1 MAGRLLNLFK
11 VFRPKKK
18 KGPEAGPAQQPEEP
32 EQFQTRQDDASLDGT
47 QAQKPGRGRFHRT
60 LKMFRKFLQVQR
72 RETGTSAAEGP
83 AEPDSGLT
91 ELQAPCQE
99 EHQEEPDVSLGS
111 AEHAQDSDTTMNED
125 RAKADKAVTEDVAIT
140 NANTGETEATANTD
154 STPTPTLIQELV
166 PEYFRDP
173 CFSSQETLSILGS
186 GLEASQ
192 DFMPPQAM
200 VTGAPQPL
208 RPAQCGENGSW
219 GSCSLEERSKF
230 PPNVLQVPA
239 IVMNIHQTLA
249 SHDTVAARLKIDI
262 VRLAEEHPADV
273 VLTLLRCAPTCDRAA
288 AIMWKTIGS
297 LGPAVKKV
305 LPTLLC
311 VMEDWPV
318 HSASTSDGDD
328 TDVFALAATLVIW
341 VIVQVPECHEA
352 MILHSS
358 RLFVA
363 LLFHI
368 VITTQQMPPAEAG
381 HFWKECQEEHRL
393 TINPSRFAVQTMKAL
408 LYQLQC
414 DNVVMAMERKR
425 GWDTLLRAHTQHYA
439 VGLLAR
445 EMRRNLVPLC
455 CRIAL
460 HLLRHLTKQDP
471 YWDLPFLAFL
481 VEVLECLDLRE
492 CGGSVLKV
500 LSRFLYSKC
509 REQRRLALK
518 GLVVL
523 SKNPSMARRMGSLSP
538 RLLELLDDA
547 DGEVVSMS
555 LRVFTNVL
563 QHKDILVSSTTA
575 PQLAEALLLLF
586 DHDNSHIQLL
596 SIQLF
601 RKVME
606 LVEDE
611 GKKPL
616 KTIVNKS
623 LYTLLIY
630 CHDENWDVAEASRET
645 LLRVAEFLKRRDLEQ
660 FLKKQPPLKVD
671 EGPLAEDTSRA
682 AEHQR
687 RVLRCLQS
695 LQESLREAAFRI
707 MGMPGRRLRRQQE
720 ELQLIWNALQARRQ
734 GASPS
739 SSNLENQAQFPQ
751 TAGEVGTSSGSSEP
765 VSQEQHQETLKRTSP
780 LSTAGAPGTADAG
793 QRSPGFSPLPACS

>member
-1 MAGRLLNLFK
+1 MAGRFLNLFK

-47 QAQKPGRGRFHRT
+47 QVQKPGRGRFRRT
-60 LKMFRKFLQVQR
+60 LKMFRKFLRVQR
-72 RETGTSAAEGP
+72 RETTTSAAEGP

-91 ELQAPCQE
+91 ELQA
-99 EHQEEPDVSLGS
+99 EPDVSLDS
-111 AEHAQDSDTTMNED
+111 AEHSQESDAARNED
-125 RAKADKAVTEDVAIT
+125 TGNGDKAVTDDMAIT
-140 NANTGETEATANTD
+140 NANTRDTEANTNTD
-154 STPTPTLIQELV
+154 IKPTPTLIQELIRD
-166 PEYFRDP
+166 YFKDP
-173 CFSSQETLSILGS
+173 CASSQEH
-186 GLEASQ
+186 
-192 DFMPPQAM
+192 
-200 VTGAPQPL
+200 
-208 RPAQCGENGSW
+208 
-219 GSCSLEERSKF
+219 
-230 PPNVLQVPA
+230 VPA
-239 IVMNIHQTLA
+239 IVRNIHQRLV
-249 SHDTVAARLKIDI
+249 SHVTVDARLQIDI
-262 VRLAEEHPADV
+262 VRLAEKHPPDV

-288 AIMWKTIGS
+288 EMMWKTIGS
-297 LGPAVKKV
+297 VGPAVEKV

-318 HSASTSDGDD
+318 HSASTSDGDNQ
-328 TDVFALAATLVIW
+328 DVFALAATLVIW
-341 VIVQVPECHEA
+341 VIVQVPECQEA
-352 MILHSS
+352 MILYSS

-381 HFWKECQEEHRL
+381 HFWKECREEHRL
-393 TINPSRFAVQTMKAL
+393 TINPSRFAVQAMKAL
-408 LYQLQC
+408 LYRLRC
-414 DNVVMAMERKR
+414 DKEVMAVERKC
-425 GWDTLLRAHTQHYA
+425 GWDTLLCAHTQHHA

-455 CRIAL
+455 SRIAL
-460 HLLRHLTKQDP
+460 HLLRRLTKQDP
-471 YWDLPFLAFL
+471 YWNLPFLAFL

-547 DGEVVSMS
+547 DGDVVSTTI
-555 LRVFTNVL
+555 RVFTNVL
-563 QHKDILVSSTTA
+563 QHKDILISSTTA

-586 DHDNSHIQLL
+586 DHENSLIQLL

-606 LVEDE
+606 LVVDE

-739 SSNLENQAQFPQ
+739 SSSLENQARFPQ
-751 TAGEVGTSSGSSEP
+751 TAEEVGTSSGSSEP

-780 LSTAGAPGTADAG
+780 PSAAGAPVCLLTPWNIASLKGYYALFHLHDFV
-793 QRSPGFSPLPACS
+793 RLILEFL

>member
-47 QAQKPGRGRFHRT
+47 QVQKPGRGRFRRT
-60 LKMFRKFLQVQR
+60 LKMFRKFLRVQR
-72 RETGTSAAEGP
+72 RETATSAAEGP

-91 ELQAPCQE
+91 ELQA
-99 EHQEEPDVSLGS
+99 EPDVSLDS
-111 AEHAQDSDTTMNED
+111 AEHSQESDAARNED
-125 RAKADKAVTEDVAIT
+125 TGNGDKAVTDDMAIT
-140 NANTGETEATANTD
+140 NANTRDTEANTNTD
-154 STPTPTLIQELV
+154 IKPTPTLIQELIRD
-166 PEYFRDP
+166 YFKDP
-173 CFSSQETLSILGS
+173 CASSQE
-186 GLEASQ
+186 
-192 DFMPPQAM
+192 
-200 VTGAPQPL
+200 
-208 RPAQCGENGSW
+208 
-219 GSCSLEERSKF
+219 
-230 PPNVLQVPA
+230 QVPA
-239 IVMNIHQTLA
+239 IVRNIHQRLV
-249 SHDTVAARLKIDI
+249 SHVTVDARLQIDI
-262 VRLAEEHPADV
+262 VRLAEKHPADV

-288 AIMWKTIGS
+288 EMMWKTIGS
-297 LGPAVKKV
+297 VGPAVEKV

>member
-1 MAGRLLNLFK
+1 MAGRFLNLFK

-47 QAQKPGRGRFHRT
+47 QVQKPGRGRFHRT
-60 LKMFRKFLQVQR
+60 LKMFRKFLRIQR
-72 RETGTSAAEGP
+72 RETGSSAAEGP

-91 ELQAPCQE
+91 ELQA
-99 EHQEEPDVSLGS
+99 EPDVSLDS
-111 AEHAQDSDTTMNED
+111 AELSKDLDTTMNED
-125 RAKADKAVTEDVAIT
+125 R
-140 NANTGETEATANTD
+140 
-154 STPTPTLIQELV
+154 
-166 PEYFRDP
+166 
-173 CFSSQETLSILGS
+173 
-186 GLEASQ
+186 
-192 DFMPPQAM
+192 
-200 VTGAPQPL
+200 
-208 RPAQCGENGSW
+208 
-219 GSCSLEERSKF
+219 
-230 PPNVLQVPA
+230 VPA
-239 IVMNIHQTLA
+239 IVRNIHQRLV
-249 SHDTVAARLKIDI
+249 SHDTVDARLQIDI
-262 VRLAEEHPADV
+262 VRLAEKHPADV

-297 LGPAVKKV
+297 VGPAVEKV

-318 HSASTSDGDD
+318 HSTSTSDGDD

-341 VIVQVPECHEA
+341 VIVQVPECHEG
-352 MILHSS
+352 ILPHSS

-368 VITTQQMPPAEAG
+368 VITTKRMPPAEAG
-381 HFWKECQEEHRL
+381 HLWKECQEEHRL

-408 LYQLQC
+408 LYRLQC
-414 DNVVMAMERKR
+414 EDEVMAMERKR
-425 GWDTLLRAHTQHYA
+425 GWDTLLCAHTQHYA
-439 VGLLAR
+439 MGLLAR
-445 EMRRNLVPLC
+445 EMRRILIPWC
-455 CRIAL
+455 SRIAL
-460 HLLRHLTKQDP
+460 QLLRHLTKQDP
-471 YWDLPFLAFL
+471 YWNLPFLAFL

-500 LSRFLYSKC
+500 LSRFLHSKC
-509 REQRRLALK
+509 RVQRRLALK

-523 SKNPSMARRMGSLSP
+523 NKDPSMARRMGSLSP

-547 DGEVVSMS
+547 DGDVVSMT

-563 QHKDILVSSTTA
+563 QHKDILISSTTA

-586 DHDNSHIQLL
+586 DHENSHIQLL

-606 LVEDE
+606 LVVDE

-630 CHDENWDVAEASRET
+630 SHDENWDVAEASRET
-645 LLRVAEFLKRRDLEQ
+645 LLRVAEFLKRRDLKQ
-660 FLKKQPPLKVD
+660 FLKKQPPLKVN

-695 LQESLREAAFRI
+695 LQESLREAAIRF

-739 SSNLENQAQFPQ
+739 SSSLENQARFHQ

-765 VSQEQHQETLKRTSP
+765 VSQEQHQETLKGTSP
-780 LSTAGAPGTADAG
+780 LSTAGAPSTADAG
-793 QRSPGFSPLPACS
+793 QRSPGFSSLPACR